1 MECKLVQ
8 HKILVVSIK
17 HMPAQWSRVSL
28 MAQRVRNMPAMWETW
43 VRKIPL
49 EKGMATHTIFLAW
62 RIPWTEE
69 AGGLQS
75 KGVAQW
81 FSNSTPKYLL
91 KRRAFIY
98 FNDYLVSLVC
108 AGSLLL
114 CRLFCSC
121 SKWELQSS
129 CNAVLL
135 QWLSLLLSTALGCLG
150 FRSCSTWALAAGSTA
165 QAL

>member
-17 HMPAQWSRVSL
+17 HMPARWPRISL
-28 MAQRVRNMPAMWETW
+28 MAQRVKNLPAMWETW
-43 VRKIPL
+43 VRKILL
-49 EKGMATHTIFLAW
+49 EKGMATHTIILAW
-62 RIPWTEE
+62 RIPCTEE

-75 KGVAQW
+75 MGVTQW
-81 FSNSTPKYLL
+81 SSNSTPKYLL
-91 KRRAFIY
+91 KGQAFIY

-114 CRLFCSC
+114 RRLFSSG

-129 CNAVLL
+129 CSAQSYCNGFPCCWA
-135 QWLSLLLSTALGCLG
+135 WL
-150 FRSCSTWALAAGSTA
+150 
-165 QAL
+165 